1 MQTFSV
7 CVDWTQGTG
16 LPIRGT
22 VRKEQ
27 AYYIPNMTV
36 QQTKTAHLACMGYTL
51 PTFLSIRAASMKS
64 KASEQTRISH
74 ETKVFLRYP
83 DNLFF
88 RGQSF
93 PNGHLQMRDRKH
105 VKDFLPDIILEVI
118 IDVKPPVRLANVANP
133 NKIELIFHL
142 SMICS

>member
-1 MQTFSV
+1 MHRLGTRNRPANTRHNAEGTRLLHSKYDCVTNKNSAPCMYGLRSSNFPIYKSSV
-7 CVDWTQGTG
+7 N
-16 LPIRGT
+16 
-22 VRKEQ
+22 E
-27 AYYIPNMTV
+27 
-36 QQTKTAHLACMGYTL
+36 
-51 PTFLSIRAASMKS
+51 S
-64 KASEQTRISH
+64 KASEQTRKSH

-93 PNGHLQMRDRKH
+93 SNGNLQIRDRKH

-118 IDVKPPVRLANVANP
+118 IDVKPPVRLANMANP